1 MYSSANLEKDN
12 MNENIQNMIQSKAKK
27 AKAAMRILSRS
38 SADIRNN
45 TLLAMA
51 ENILK
56 AKDEIQEVNRFDL
69 EYGEKTELAAPL
81 MQRLLID
88 DNKIERMADNLRQ
101 VAALP
106 DPIGAVISM
115 GERPNGL
122 KIGTVR
128 VPIGVVGVVYE
139 SRPDVTVEV
148 SALCIKSGNGVILR
162 GGSEAIHS
170 NTILARIL
178 SDTAAAKGVPD
189 AIQFVDTTD
198 RQAVYELIRL
208 PEYIDLV
215 IPRGSNEFVQFLMR
229 ESDVPV
235 LGHADGIC
243 HIYVDE
249 AANLEMATKI
259 CMNAKVGY
267 KVAVCNALETLLV
280 HTDIA
285 NKFLPDF
292 CEALQEANVE
302 VRGCKQTEQ
311 IFPSAKPATEEDWRT
326 EYLDYIVSIRVVD
339 NIDAAIDHI
348 ETYGSHHSDAIITES
363 YTASQRFLKEVDSAA
378 VYVNASTVFTDGY
391 EFGLGAEVGISTQ
404 KLHSRGPMG
413 LEGLTSYKYLIY
425 GNGQVRE

>member
-1 MYSSANLEKDN
+1 
-12 MNENIQNMIQSKAKK
+12 MNDNIQHMIQSKARK

-45 TLLAMA
+45 ALLAMS

-56 AKDEIQEVNRFDL
+56 AKDDIQEVNRYDL
-69 EYGEKTELAAPL
+69 ENGEKTGLEKPL
-81 MQRLLID
+81 MQRLLLD
-88 DNKIERMADNLRQ
+88 DGKIARMADNLRQ

-106 DPIGAVISM
+106 DPIGEVISM

-122 KIGTVR
+122 KIGRVR

-170 NTILARIL
+170 NNILASIL
-178 SDTAAAKGVPD
+178 SDTAAKEGVPD
-189 AIQFVDTTD
+189 AIQFVDTID

-215 IPRGSNEFVQFLMR
+215 IPRGSNEFVQKLMR
-229 ESDVPV
+229 ESDIPV

-249 AANLEMATKI
+249 AADLEMASKI
-259 CMNAKVGY
+259 CINAKVGY

-280 HTDIA
+280 HTDVA
-285 NKFLPDF
+285 DTFLPAF
-292 CEALQEANVE
+292 CESLQEQNVE
-302 VRGCKQTEQ
+302 VRGCKKTQQ
-311 IFPSAKPATEEDWRT
+311 IVSTAKPATEEDWKT
-326 EYLDYIVSIRVVD
+326 EYLDYILSIRVVD
-339 NIDAAIDHI
+339 DIDTAIDHI

-363 YTASQRFLKEVDSAA
+363 YSASQRFLKEVDSAA

-413 LEGLTSYKYLIY
+413 LEGLTSYKYIIY
-425 GNGQVRE
+425 GDGQVRE

>member
-1 MYSSANLEKDN
+1 
-12 MNENIQNMIQSKAKK
+12 MNQDIQQMIQLKAKK
-27 AKAAMRILSRS
+27 AKSAMRVLSRS

-45 TLLAMA
+45 ALLAMA

-56 AKDEIQEVNRFDL
+56 AKDDIQEVNQYDL
-69 EYGEKTELAAPL
+69 ENGEKTGLEAPL
-81 MQRLLID
+81 MQRLQLD
-88 DNKIERMADNLRQ
+88 DRKIARMVDNLRQ

-106 DPIGAVISM
+106 DPIGEVISM

-122 KIGTVR
+122 KIGRVR

-170 NTILARIL
+170 NNILASIL
-178 SDTAAAKGVPD
+178 SDTAAKEGVPD

-198 RQAVYELIRL
+198 RQAVYDLIRL

-215 IPRGSNEFVQFLMR
+215 IPRGSNEFVQKLMR
-229 ESDVPV
+229 ESDIPV

-249 AANLEMATKI
+249 AADLEMASKI

-267 KVAVCNALETLLV
+267 KVGVCNALETLLV
-280 HTDIA
+280 HTDVA
-285 NKFLPDF
+285 DAFLPTF
-292 CEALQEANVE
+292 CEALDKEKVE
-302 VRGCKQTEQ
+302 VRGCKRTQQ
-311 IFPSAKPATEEDWRT
+311 IVSTAQSATEEDWKT
-326 EYLDYIVSIRVVD
+326 EYLDYILSIRVVD
-339 NIDAAIDHI
+339 TIDSAIDHI

-363 YTASQRFLKEVDSAA
+363 YSASQRFLKEVDSAA

-413 LEGLTSYKYLIY
+413 LEGLTSYKYIIY
-425 GNGQVRE
+425 GDGQVRE

>member
-1 MYSSANLEKDN
+1 MDK
-12 MNENIQNMIQSKAKK
+12 NIQHMIQSKAKK
-27 AKAAMRILSRS
+27 AKAAMRVLSRS

-45 TLLAMA
+45 ALLAMA

-56 AKDEIQEVNRFDL
+56 SKDDIQEVNRFDL
-69 EYGEKTELAAPL
+69 ENGKKTELAAPL

-88 DNKIERMADNLRQ
+88 DQKIERMADNLRQ

-106 DPIGAVISM
+106 DPIGEVISM

-178 SDTAAAKGVPD
+178 SDTAAAEGVPD

-229 ESDVPV
+229 ESDIPV

-249 AANLEMATKI
+249 AANLEMATKL

-267 KVAVCNALETLLV
+267 KVGVCNAVETLLV
-280 HTDIA
+280 HEA
-285 NKFLPDF
+285 VAEKYLPIISDKLRDA
-292 CEALQEANVE
+292 EVE
-302 VRGCKQTEQ
+302 VRGCEHTRQ
-311 IFPSAKPATEEDWRT
+311 IYPEAKLATEEDWRT
-326 EYLDYIVSIRVVD
+326 EYLDYILSVRVVD
-339 NIDAAIDHI
+339 SMDTAIDHI

-363 YTASQRFLKEVDSAA
+363 YTAAERFLKEVDSAA

-413 LEGLTSYKYLIY
+413 LEGLTSYKYIIY
-425 GNGQVRE
+425 GDGQVRE

>member
-1 MYSSANLEKDN
+1 MDR
-12 MNENIQNMIQSKAKK
+12 NIQNMIQSKAKK
-27 AKAAMRILSRS
+27 AKAAMRVLSRS

-45 TLLAMA
+45 ALLAMA

-56 AKDEIQEVNRFDL
+56 AKDDIQEVNRFDL
-69 EYGEKTELAAPL
+69 ENGKKTELAAPL

-88 DNKIERMADNLRQ
+88 DQKIERMADNLRQ

-106 DPIGAVISM
+106 DPIGEVISM

-178 SDTAAAKGVPD
+178 SDTAAAEGVPD

-229 ESDVPV
+229 ESDIPV

-249 AANLEMATKI
+249 AADLEMATKL

-267 KVAVCNALETLLV
+267 KVGVCNAVETLLV
-280 HTDIA
+280 HEVVA
-285 NKFLPDF
+285 EEYLPVICD
-292 CEALQEANVE
+292 ALQDAEVE
-302 VRGCKQTEQ
+302 IRGCDRTQQ
-311 IFPSAKPATEEDWRT
+311 IYAAAKPATEEDWRT
-326 EYLDYIVSIRVVD
+326 EYLDYILSIRVVD
-339 NIDAAIDHI
+339 SMNTAIDHI

-363 YTASQRFLKEVDSAA
+363 YSAAERFLKEVDSAA

-413 LEGLTSYKYLIY
+413 LEGLTSYKYIIY
-425 GNGQVRE
+425 GDGQVRE

>member
-1 MYSSANLEKDN
+1 MTQ
-12 MNENIQNMIQSKAKK
+12 NIQQMIQTKARKAKS
-27 AKAAMRILSRS
+27 AMRVLSRS
-38 SADIRNN
+38 SVDIRNN
-45 TLLAMA
+45 ALLAMA
-51 ENILK
+51 ESLRS
-56 AKDEIQEVNRFDL
+56 AKNTIQEANRIDL
-69 EYGEKTELAAPL
+69 DNGEKTGLAAPL

-88 DNKIERMADNLRQ
+88 DKKIERMVDNLQQ

-170 NTILARIL
+170 NTALAKIL
-178 SDTAAAKGVPD
+178 SDTAAIEGVPE

-229 ESDVPV
+229 ESEVPV

-249 AANLEMATKI
+249 AAKLDMATKL

-267 KVAVCNALETLLV
+267 KVAVCNAVETLLV
-280 HTDIA
+280 HEA
-285 NKFLPDF
+285 VAEEYLPII
-292 CEALQEANVE
+292 CKQLHKAEVE
-302 VRGCKQTEQ
+302 VRGCERTRQ
-311 IFPSAKPATEEDWRT
+311 IYPAAHPATEQDWRT
-326 EYLDYIVSIRVVD
+326 EYLDYILSIRVVD
-339 NIDAAIDHI
+339 NIDTAIDHI
-348 ETYGSHHSDAIITES
+348 EAYGSHHSDAIITES
-363 YTASQRFLKEVDSAA
+363 YTAAQRFLKEVDSAA

-413 LEGLTSYKYLIY
+413 LEGLTTYKYIVY

>member
-1 MYSSANLEKDN
+1 
-12 MNENIQNMIQSKAKK
+12 MIQSKAKK
-27 AKAAMRILSRS
+27 AKAAMRVLSRS

-45 TLLAMA
+45 ALLAMA

-56 AKDEIQEVNRFDL
+56 SKDDIQEVNRFDL
-69 EYGEKTELAAPL
+69 ENGKKTNLAAPL
-81 MQRLLID
+81 MHRLLID
-88 DNKIERMADNLRQ
+88 DQKIERMADNLRQ

-106 DPIGAVISM
+106 DPIGEVISM
-115 GERPNGL
+115 RERPNGL

-148 SALCIKSGNGVILR
+148 SALCIKSGNGVVLR

-178 SDTAAAKGVPD
+178 SDTAAAEGVPD
-189 AIQFVDTTD
+189 AIQFVDITD

-208 PEYIDLV
+208 PEYIDLI

-229 ESDVPV
+229 ESDIPV

-249 AANLEMATKI
+249 AADLEMAIDI
-259 CMNAKVGY
+259 CMNAKIGY
-267 KVAVCNALETLLV
+267 RVAVCNALETLLV
-280 HTDIA
+280 HTDVA
-285 NKFLPDF
+285 TGFLSDF
-292 CEALQEANVE
+292 CGAMQDASVE
-302 VRGCKQTEQ
+302 IRGCEQTQ
-311 IFPSAKPATEEDWRT
+311 KIFPAAKPATEEDWRT
-326 EYLDYIVSIRVVD
+326 EYLDYILSVRVVD
-339 NIDAAIDHI
+339 SIDSAIDHI

-363 YTASQRFLKEVDSAA
+363 YSASQRFLKEVDSAA

-413 LEGLTSYKYLIY
+413 LEGLTSYKYIIY
-425 GNGQVRE
+425 GDGQVRE

>member
-1 MYSSANLEKDN
+1 MDR
-12 MNENIQNMIQSKAKK
+12 NIQNMIQSKAKK
-27 AKAAMRILSRS
+27 AKAAMRVLSRS

-45 TLLAMA
+45 ALFAMA

-56 AKDEIQEVNRFDL
+56 TKDDIQEVNRFDL
-69 EYGEKTELAAPL
+69 ENGKKTELAAPL

-88 DNKIERMADNLRQ
+88 DQKIERMADNLRQ

-106 DPIGAVISM
+106 DPIGEVISM
-115 GERPNGL
+115 RERPNGL

-178 SDTAAAKGVPD
+178 SDTAAAEGVPD

-229 ESDVPV
+229 ESDIPV

-249 AANLEMATKI
+249 AADLEMATKL

-267 KVAVCNALETLLV
+267 KVGVCNAVETLLV
-280 HTDIA
+280 HEVVA
-285 NKFLPDF
+285 EEYLPVICD
-292 CEALQEANVE
+292 ALQDAEVE
-302 VRGCKQTEQ
+302 IRGCDRTQQ
-311 IFPSAKPATEEDWRT
+311 IYAAAKPATEEDWRT
-326 EYLDYIVSIRVVD
+326 EYLDYILSIRVVD
-339 NIDAAIDHI
+339 SMNTAIDHI

-363 YTASQRFLKEVDSAA
+363 YSAAERFLKEVDSSA

-413 LEGLTSYKYLIY
+413 LEGLTSYKYIIY
-425 GNGQVRE
+425 GDGQVRE